1 MAKGYLSRS
10 ARAVHRSRSLL
21 RPGSL
26 NRSLI
31 ITCHAPSRLSR
42 GARQDGIAAA
52 LSSRCRHWE
61 RSQQPLPAI
70 SEPIRLHRRRGRSG
84 LRRARRTLTSRQCD
98 ATDHEA
104 IQISSTGATVSVG
117 SRSSREPL
125 SCSHSGIHTRPG
137 RERNSSLAPL
147 RALTWMCGRALPSL
161 SSPGAYLPAFPHRSR
176 SPFQASRRAA
186 KSGKE
191 SRPGLSNAHTGF
203 TLAHSRWSTGA
214 AMGWATWCA
223 STVRP
228 PNITLVPIDRGDPQA
243 VLFAVAR

>member
-1 MAKGYLSRS
+1 MAKGSLSRS

-26 NRSLI
+26 NRSL
-31 ITCHAPSRLSR
+31 TCHAPSRLSR

-52 LSSRCRHWE
+52 LSSRCR
-61 RSQQPLPAI
+61 RSQQPCPRYRSLSACTDV
-70 SEPIRLHRRRGRSG
+70 EDVAVCGARGE
-84 LRRARRTLTSRQCD
+84 TLTSRQCD
-98 ATDHEA
+98 ATDHEV

-228 PNITLVPIDRGDPQA
+228 PNITLVPIDSGDPQA